1 MCLLE
6 LREFAGDADYKIG
19 KSHGLVVV
27 IGDGEDVDFE

>member
-19 KSHGLVVV
+19 KSHGLIEVSPS
-27 IGDGEDVDFE
+27 